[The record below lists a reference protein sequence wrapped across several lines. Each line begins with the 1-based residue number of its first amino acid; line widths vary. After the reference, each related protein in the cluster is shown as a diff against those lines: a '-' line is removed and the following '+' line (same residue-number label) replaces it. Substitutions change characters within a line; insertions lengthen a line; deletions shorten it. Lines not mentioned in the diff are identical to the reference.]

1 MKTINLKLV
10 GISAK
15 FSPVVLIDDKPV
27 SLKKNNFDAYEGSV
41 QTEKDEVSLQIFRNL
56 ELSSKWWWL
65 YAIISFIISIFGI
78 FEPLYDKKCIALNC
92 AYSLKLSEKNDLTI
106 RFHPIKDQTKAV
118 DVETSCEISELANL
132 YVADKKAKKRWLW
145 QLLTK
150 IAIWIVIIILVVY
163 FVATN
168 IN

>member
-1 MKTINLKLV
+1 MIGASTFFDLV
-10 GISAK
+10 AE
-15 FSPVVLIDDKPV
+15 SPL
-27 SLKKNNFDAYEGSV
+27 
-41 QTEKDEVSLQIFRNL
+41 
-56 ELSSKWWWL
+56 
-65 YAIISFIISIFGI
+65 
-78 FEPLYDKKCIALNC
+78 
-92 AYSLKLSEKNDLTI
+92 
-106 RFHPIKDQTKAV
+106 
-118 DVETSCEISELANL
+118 LANL